1 MDSSAIAVGVILVVF
16 FIVAVHTLSQ
26 LKDKTKITFQ
36 TSSAVQFILMEPIAN
51 SSTNDKPSFFKF
63 IPQLKLYTAM
73 ELASEMNAQAQQ
85 VGFPMTVSL
94 VNGRFKLA
102 CTDTD
107 TIDQGIQVTDREYT
121 DADGVIP
128 PPLGTAYQGAQYG
141 EATRFLNHLRI
152 DLSTTYLPYEI
163 IGDSFDPALPAVG
176 TESVL
181 NSNIGTTPIPAPP
194 VSCTA
199 VADEDY
205 QFTITFP
212 QAPEGYQTG
221 IYLQQN
227 AKALVTLDQLDA
239 ISGWAGTLVF
249 TQVSSTQYQAL
260 PDGPEM
266 ELNQNGLWELKY
278 DGTVYYVSYDLI
290 TWTQQEETEAA
301 DPVGTLQPV
310 GDVENWDIVASSITT
325 YTFLNCQKGVFY
337 RAAVTVV
344 GEYDESP
351 LFYQTTEAVL
361 ITGVNET
368 LFFQVI
374 NNENKATKNSIA
386 VETDILPNNYT
397 VATQNLG
404 FLPTGEALALTQRD
418 QIISVSIKF
427 YINIT
432 SSGGTQ
438 FPPTYPS
445 DSRIEIEMGG
455 TTNGAAPN
463 YLIFDYMYWKRVIPA
478 PGAAVLDVFASTD
491 FPGTNFGGA
500 PLPWSTAIITS
511 PAALDLIFPHDATTK
526 VLDSLSVPNLRFF
539 IGYLSNKLVTDG
551 VIRAIESYSIEYV
564 SLT

>member
-1 MDSSAIAVGVILVVF
+1 MQDISDMFRKLFKKIDIGNKIA
-16 FIVAVHTLSQ
+16 
-26 LKDKTKITFQ
+26 KKIHFYVEGNNK
-36 TSSAVQFILMEPIAN
+36 SN
-51 SSTNDKPSFFKF
+51 
-63 IPQLKLYTAM
+63 
-73 ELASEMNAQAQQ
+73 
-85 VGFPMTVSL
+85 
-94 VNGRFKLA
+94 
-102 CTDTD
+102 
-107 TIDQGIQVTDREYT
+107 
-121 DADGVIP
+121 
-128 PPLGTAYQGAQYG
+128 
-141 EATRFLNHLRI
+141 
-152 DLSTTYLPYEI
+152 LPYEI
-163 IGDSFDPALPAVG
+163 IGDSFDPASPALG

-181 NSNIGTTPIPAPP
+181 NANIGTTPVPAPP

-199 VADEDY
+199 DPDEDY

-212 QAPEGYQTG
+212 PAPEGYQTG

-227 AKALVTLDQLDA
+227 AKALVTLDQLEA
-239 ISGWAGTLVF
+239 ISEWDGTLVF
-249 TQVSSTQYQAL
+249 TESSSTQYQAL

-266 ELNQNGLWELKY
+266 ELNQNGVWELKY
-278 DGTVYYVSYDLI
+278 DGTVYYVSTDLI
-290 TWTQQEETEAA
+290 TWTQQETEAA
-301 DPVGTLQPV
+301 NPVGTLQPV
-310 GDVENWDIVASSITT
+310 GDVENWDIVTSSATT

-351 LFYQTTEAVL
+351 LFYQTTEATL
-361 ITGVNET
+361 ITGVNT
-368 LFFQVI
+368 PLVFQVI
-374 NNENKATKNSIA
+374 DNSNKDTRNRIA
-386 VETDILPNNYT
+386 INTNILPNNYT

-404 FLPTGEALALTQRD
+404 SLPTGGGTALTQRD

-445 DSRIEIEMGG
+445 DSRIEIEKGG
-455 TTNGAAPN
+455 TTNGTALD

-478 PGAAVLDVFASTD
+478 PGAASLDVFASTD

-511 PAALDLIFPHDATTK
+511 PAALDLIFPHNATTK
-526 VLDSLSVPNLRFF
+526 VLDSLVVPNLRFF